1 MIMVF
6 SLNRFFSLTVSTL
19 LICSLS
25 ISIALPDQSLQAA
38 ELLVYQG
45 TMVPDDGD
53 ASTSTKEFKITVL
66 RDRVDNGGV
75 LQWTIRENGR
85 GELSWIEQFGV
96 SRWIDGNGFNL
107 QSSRTSLANPLILFN
122 SENHTTLIP
131 LALFQVADGAKINM
145 DTVWKQGALNYRVVE
160 REQMNGKSLWRVLGF
175 NSFGTKR
182 TAWVSTDGVINRLE
196 ERVTVGQGERHTLEY
211 RLVKREAL
219 SDEARDKTVAAF
231 AAFINLRDQLK
242 LELPSKEVVW
252 DDVQLKLLRAQSEK
266 LIEIA
271 KTTTL
276 ADLSLVAK
284 KDVQSQN
291 GRRGGVAALMTRAM
305 GRVVTAPGFELYRG
319 SGFDES
325 SLKGKITI
333 LHFWDYKDSPLSP
346 PYGQVG
352 YLDFLSRKY
361 ANKGLQVFG
370 VVVRPELEDPTQRT
384 RVRAATRKFASFMN
398 LSYPVVA
405 DIQGYIGELGDP
417 RRAGAKLP
425 LFIVLD
431 KAGKVVHY
439 KVGFY
444 EVDPQVGLRV
454 LHEFVKEQL
463 E

>member
-1 MIMVF
+1 MIMLF
-6 SLNRFFSLTVSTL
+6 SLNRFCSLAISTL
-19 LICSLS
+19 LVGTLS
-25 ISIALPDQSLQAA
+25 TSIALPDQSLLAA

-53 ASTSTKEFKITVL
+53 ATTSTKEYKITVL
-66 RDRVDNGGV
+66 RDRGDDGGV
-75 LQWTIRENGR
+75 LYWTIRENGR

-122 SENHTTLIP
+122 SENHTSLIP
-131 LALFQVADGAKINM
+131 LALFQIADGGKINM
-145 DTVWKQGALNYRVVE
+145 DTVWKQGGLSYRVTE
-160 REQMNGKSLWRVLGF
+160 REQMNGKSFWRVLGF

-182 TAWVSTDGVINRLE
+182 TVWVSADGVINRLE

-211 RLVKREAL
+211 RLVKREVV
-219 SDEARDKTVAAF
+219 SDEACDKTIAAF
-231 AAFINLRDQLK
+231 AEFTSLRDQLE
-242 LELPSKEVVW
+242 LDLPSKEVVW
-252 DDVQLKLLRAQSEK
+252 DDEQLKLLRAQSDK

-276 ADLSLVAK
+276 ADLSLIAK

-291 GRRGGVAALMTRAM
+291 GRRGGVASLTTRAM
-305 GRVVTAPGFELYRG
+305 GKVVTTPGFELYRG
-319 SGFDES
+319 SGFDEA

-361 ANKGLQVFG
+361 ADKGLQVAG
-370 VVVRPELEDPTQRT
+370 VVVRPELEDPTLRT
-384 RVRAATRKFASFMN
+384 RVRASTRKFASFMN
-398 LSYPVVA
+398 LSYPVLA
-405 DIQGYIGELGDP
+405 DVQGYISELGDP

-425 LFIVLD
+425 LFVVLD
-431 KAGKVVHY
+431 KSGKVVHY

-444 EVDPQVGLRV
+444 EVDRQVGLRA
-454 LHEFVKEQL
+454 LHDIVKEQL

>member
-6 SLNRFFSLTVSTL
+6 SLNRFFSLAVSAL
-19 LICSLS
+19 LICTLS
-25 ISIALPDQSLQAA
+25 MSIALPDRSLLAA

-53 ASTSTKEFKITVL
+53 ARTSTKEFKITVL
-66 RDRVDNGGV
+66 RDRADDGGV
-75 LQWTIRENGR
+75 LHWTIRENGR
-85 GELSWIEQFGV
+85 GELSWIAQFGV
-96 SRWIDGNGFNL
+96 SKWIDGNGFNL

-122 SENHTTLIP
+122 SENHTSLIP
-131 LALFQVADGAKINM
+131 LALFQIADGGKINM
-145 DTVWKQGALNYRVVE
+145 DTVWKQGALSYRVTE
-160 REQMNGKSLWRVLGF
+160 REQMNGKSFWRVLGF

-182 TAWVSTDGVINRLE
+182 TVWVSADGVINRLE
-196 ERVTVGQGERHTLEY
+196 EQVTVGQGERHALEY

-219 SDEARDKTVAAF
+219 SDELYGKTVAAF
-231 AAFINLRDQLK
+231 AAFTSLRDQLE
-242 LELPSKEVVW
+242 LDLPSKEVVW
-252 DDVQLKLLRAQSEK
+252 NDAQLKLLRAQNDK
-266 LIEIA
+266 LIDIA

-276 ADLSLVAK
+276 ADLALIAK

-291 GRRGGVAALMTRAM
+291 GRRGGVAALMTRAL
-305 GRVVTAPGFELYRG
+305 GQVVTAPGFELYRG
-319 SGFDES
+319 SGFDDA
-325 SLKGKITI
+325 SLKGKVTI

-361 ANKGLQVFG
+361 ADKGLQVVG

-384 RVRAATRKFASFMN
+384 RVRASTRKFASFMN

-405 DIQGYIGELGDP
+405 DVQGYISELGDP

-425 LFIVLD
+425 LFVVLD
-431 KAGKVVHY
+431 KSGKVVHY
-439 KVGFY
+439 NVGFY
-444 EVDPQVGLRV
+444 EVDRQVGLKV
-454 LHEFVKEQL
+454 LHDLVEEQL